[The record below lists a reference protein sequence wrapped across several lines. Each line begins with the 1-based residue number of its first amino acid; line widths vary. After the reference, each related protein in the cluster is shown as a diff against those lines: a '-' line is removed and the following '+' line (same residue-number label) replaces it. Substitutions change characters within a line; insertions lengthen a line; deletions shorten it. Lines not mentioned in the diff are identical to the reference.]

1 MLYLIQVLATTTD
14 EVKKMIA
21 VLDEM
26 FESLKE
32 NVQQSLEKRVIPV
45 KKIANALTSLSAD
58 YDDHRRMFLKSNV
71 TELYTSVNHSVLFGH
86 MNFHW
91 NYLDP
96 SLLNHLVGKFGL
108 KEVKDE
114 MEAYKSH
121 LRQFRM
127 KTPLRLFCLVRK
139 RKRVRLSPGFQEV
152 VAEFSWPKE
161 HEITLEEVEQFRQ
174 EFASNFN
181 LRDFAM
187 MLVEVRPGSFIIT
200 WVVPQSIVEEMKKYV
215 PKIIL
220 RKFFVAKLVIA
231 GSCIYCRHSAEVYFS
246 SLDIC
251 DVFSIIQKAI
261 DDASPSIC
269 ALCST
274 SEKYVCLFTVEPL
287 NNGHVGD
294 DHFVHC
300 SEVVPSLEVE
310 K

>member
-1 MLYLIQVLATTTD
+1 MLNLIQVLATTSE

-21 VLDEM
+21 VLNEM
-26 FESLKE
+26 FDLLKDH
-32 NVQQSLEKRVIPV
+32 VQQSLEKRVVPV
-45 KKIANALTSLSAD
+45 NKIAAALTSLSAD
-58 YDDHRRMFLKSNV
+58 YDDRHKIFLEKKV
-71 TELYTSVNHSVLFGH
+71 PELYTSVDHSVLFGY

-96 SLLNHLVGKFGL
+96 SLLNYFVGKFGL
-108 KEVKDE
+108 KEVEDE

-121 LRQFRM
+121 LWQFRM
-127 KTPLRLFCLVRK
+127 KTPLCLFCLAQK
-139 RKRVRLSPGFQEV
+139 KKRVRLSPAFQEV

-161 HEITLEEVEQFRQ
+161 HKITLEEVEQFRQ

-187 MLVEVRPGSFIIT
+187 MLVQVRPGSFIVT
-200 WVVPQSIVEEMKKYV
+200 WVIPQSIVEEMKKYV

-220 RKFFVAKLVIA
+220 RKFFVVKLVIA
-231 GSCIYCRHSAEVYFS
+231 GSCIYCSHSAEVYFS

-274 SEKYVCLFTVEPL
+274 SEKYVCLLTVEPL

>member
-1 MLYLIQVLATTTD
+1 MLYLIQVLATTCE
-14 EVKKMIA
+14 EVEKMIA

-26 FESLKE
+26 FDLLKE
-32 NVQQSLEKRVIPV
+32 NVQQSLEKHVVPV

-58 YDDHRRMFLKSNV
+58 YDDHHRMFLKSNV
-71 TELYTSVNHSVLFGH
+71 TELYTSVDNSVLFGH

-108 KEVKDE
+108 KEVKEE
-114 MEAYKSH
+114 MEAYKSQ

-127 KTPLRLFCLVRK
+127 NTPLCLFYLAQK
-139 RKRVRLSPGFQEV
+139 KKRVRLSPGFQEV
-152 VAEFSWPKE
+152 VIEFSWPEE
-161 HEITLEEVEQFRQ
+161 HEITLEDVEQFRQ
-174 EFASNFN
+174 EFSNKCN
-181 LRDFAM
+181 LHDFAM
-187 MLVEVRPGSFIIT
+187 MLVKVYLGSFIVT

-274 SEKYVCLFTVEPL
+274 SEKYVCLFTMEPL

>member
-1 MLYLIQVLATTTD
+1 MLYLIQVLATTSE
-14 EVKKMIA
+14 EVKKMIT

-26 FESLKE
+26 FDSLKE
-32 NVQQSLEKRVIPV
+32 NVQQSLEKRVVPV

-58 YDDHRRMFLKSNV
+58 YDDHHRMFLKSNV
-71 TELYTSVNHSVLFGH
+71 TELYTSVDHSVLFGH

-127 KTPLRLFCLVRK
+127 KTPLRLFCLAQK
-139 RKRVRLSPGFQEV
+139 KKRVRFSPGFQEV
-152 VAEFSWPKE
+152 VAEFSWPEE

-187 MLVEVRPGSFIIT
+187 MLIEVRPGSFVVT
-200 WVVPQSIVEEMKKYV
+200 WVIPQSIVEEMKKYV

-246 SLDIC
+246 YIFPWISVMYFLSYRRLLMMHLPASVLYVLHPKSMFIYLQWSLCIMDTLGTTIL
-251 DVFSIIQKAI
+251 SIVQR
-261 DDASPSIC
+261 
-269 ALCST
+269 L
-274 SEKYVCLFTVEPL
+274 
-287 NNGHVGD
+287 
-294 DHFVHC
+294 
-300 SEVVPSLEVE
+300 SLLWR
-310 K
+310 

>member
-1 MLYLIQVLATTTD
+1 MLYLIQVLATTTE
-14 EVKKMIA
+14 EVKKMIS

-26 FESLKE
+26 FDSLKE
-32 NVQQSLEKRVIPV
+32 NVQQSLEKRVVPV

-58 YDDHRRMFLKSNV
+58 YDDHHRMFLQSKV
-71 TELYTSVNHSVLFGH
+71 PELFTAVDHSVLFGH

-127 KTPLRLFCLVRK
+127 KTPLRLFCLAHK
-139 RKRVRLSPGFQEV
+139 RKRVRLSPAFQEV
-152 VAEFSWPKE
+152 VAEFSWPEE

-174 EFASNFN
+174 EFAGNFN
-181 LRDFAM
+181 LHDFAM
-187 MLVEVRPGSFIIT
+187 MLVEVRPGSFFVT
-200 WVVPQSIVEEMKKYV
+200 WVIPQSIVEEMKIYV

-246 SLDIC
+246 YIFPWISVMYFLSYRRLLMMHLPASVLCVLHPKSMFIYLQWSL
-251 DVFSIIQKAI
+251 
-261 DDASPSIC
+261 
-269 ALCST
+269 
-274 SEKYVCLFTVEPL
+274 
-287 NNGHVGD
+287 
-294 DHFVHC
+294 
-300 SEVVPSLEVE
+300 
-310 K
+310 